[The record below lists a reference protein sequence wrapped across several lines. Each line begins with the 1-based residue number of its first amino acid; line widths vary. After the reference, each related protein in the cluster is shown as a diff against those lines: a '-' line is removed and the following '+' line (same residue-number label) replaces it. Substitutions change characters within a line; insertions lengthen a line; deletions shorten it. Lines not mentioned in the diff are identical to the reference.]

1 MHKYRITKYNP
12 LFRDAEGSFTRDDW
26 TSISDIGKM
35 FDNQELTIEMYKK
48 TEDSYIKAVHLTMD
62 FLNLPHLHARNIIK
76 SFPDDQFLALINDN
90 IELYPKDMLHYY
102 FSNVNKTGKITYE
115 DVSKHCR
122 LQLREDLGSALF
134 YPRKCKLFIGY
145 DYLMSVHSH
154 IQLDPIFESIQNLG
168 LFVEEF

>member
-12 LFRDAEGSFTRDDW
+12 LFRDAEGRFNRDDW
-26 TSISDIGKM
+26 TSISDIGKV
-35 FDNQELTIEMYKK
+35 FDNQVLTIVMYKK

-62 FLNLPHLHARNIIK
+62 FLNLPYLHAKNIIK

-90 IELYPKDMLHYY
+90 IKLYPKDMLHYY
-102 FSNVNKTGKITYE
+102 FSTNKNEKITHE
-115 DVSKHCR
+115 DIDKHCR
-122 LQLREDLGSALF
+122 FQLREDVGSALI
-134 YPRKCKLFIGY
+134 YPQKFKLFIGY

-154 IQLDPIFESIQNLG
+154 IQLDPIFQTIQNLG